1 MHSPTTTYRRFPL
14 LFLLIFLTGLIT
26 QMLLP
31 WWIIAPIAFVLAFW
45 KAPSAGQAFL
55 SGFAG
60 IALGWLLV
68 SVFIHFR
75 TDGILTSRMVQL
87 LPVRFPALLIL
98 LTATI
103 GGLVGGLGALAGYC
117 WKRAV

>member
-1 MHSPTTTYRRFPL
+1 MHSPTTTSRRFPL
-14 LFLLIFLTGLIT
+14 LFMLIFLTGLIA
-26 QMLLP
+26 QLFLP
-31 WWIIAPIAFVLAFW
+31 WWIIAPIAFALAFW
-45 KAPSAGQAFL
+45 KAPSAGTAFG
-55 SGFAG
+55 SGFVG
-60 IALGWLLV
+60 IALGWLIVSLV
-68 SVFIHFR
+68 IHFR
-75 TDGILTSRMVQL
+75 TDGILTSRMAQL